1 MSSVAPI
8 PHEDL
13 VVAVYCALD
22 DALKQAGV
30 SCHAGKLVP
39 RPGTAPVVDDRE
51 ILCLSILQ
59 ELFGFESDN
68 RFHYWLKHDACMKAL
83 FPRQLSRSNFADRR
97 VILTDLMERLS
108 HALCDLAGEGRP
120 PFVSSTRIRSLS
132 AAPCT
137 PSATRRSG
145 WAASRKKATVHLWKN
160 GSSACANT

>member
-1 MSSVAPI
+1 MSSVAPLSL
-8 PHEDL
+8 EDL

-30 SCHAGKLVP
+30 PCVDGKLVT

-59 ELFGFESDN
+59 ELLGFESDN
-68 RFHYWLKHDACMKAL
+68 QFTYWLKHNAAMKAL
-83 FPRQLSRSNFADRR
+83 FPRQLSRPNFADRR
-97 VILTDLMERLS
+97 AILTGLMETLS
-108 HALCDLAGEGRP
+108 RALCDLAGEGRP
-120 PFVSSTRIRSLS
+120 PFASSIRTQSWS

-137 PSATRRSG
+137 PSAMRKSD
-145 WAASRKKATVHLWKN
+145 WEDSRKKAIVHLWKN